1 MPQCKRCQ
9 IFYNDLHKKGRETNM
24 KNVCTLML
32 AGCLMSGSAH
42 ASCGAAFC
50 SASNDWLTLTQGV
63 TSGWRVWTQL
73 EYLNQNQL
81 RAGTDE
87 ITADEISSHHEEVK
101 TINRNALLGLDYGF
115 SPDWSVGLVLP
126 YSNRD
131 HLHIHNH
138 HGTPI
143 PEAWQFDEIGDM
155 RLNLRYQPADRQAD
169 DITWS
174 LQGGLKLP
182 TGSTD
187 ERNAEGDLA
196 ERSVQ
201 PGSGTTDLL
210 LAGGLAYAPLSIPGS
225 LFTNLALQLPLDE
238 DDGYQ
243 PGWRTSV
250 QAGWLVPLNGKLDL
264 ILQGNLLYVAHDR
277 GINAEPDDSGRT
289 EVALVPGLTY
299 AWTRQFTLYGQVEL
313 PVFQDV
319 NGVQLTHD
327 YAASVGL
334 SLTFN

>member
-1 MPQCKRCQ
+1 
-9 IFYNDLHKKGRETNM
+9 M
-24 KNVCTLML
+24 KNACTLML

-155 RLNLRYQPADRQAD
+155 RLNLRYQSADRQAD

-264 ILQGNLLYVAHDR
+264 ILQGNLLYVAHDH

>member
-1 MPQCKRCQ
+1 
-9 IFYNDLHKKGRETNM
+9 M
-24 KNVCTLML
+24 KNLRTLML
-32 AGCLMSGSAH
+32 AGCLVSGSAH

-63 TSGWRVWTQL
+63 IPGWRVWTQL

-81 RAGTDE
+81 RAGTDKTTAEGVSAHHQE
-87 ITADEISSHHEEVK
+87 IK
-101 TINRNALLGLDYGF
+101 TVNRNALLGLDYGF
-115 SPDWSVGLVLP
+115 SSDWSAGLVLP

-143 PEAWQFDEIGDM
+143 PEAWQFNGIGDM

-169 DITWS
+169 DMTWS

-210 LAGGLAYAPLSIPGS
+210 LAGGLAYTPQSVPGS
-225 LFTNLALQLPLDE
+225 LFSNLALQFPLNE

-243 PGWRTSV
+243 PGWRSSLQV
-250 QAGWLVPLNGKLDL
+250 GWLLPLNGKLDL

-277 GINAEPDDSGRT
+277 GIHAEPEDSGRT

-299 AWTRQFTLYGQVEL
+299 AWTRQLTVYGQVEL

>member
-1 MPQCKRCQ
+1 MKRLR
-9 IFYNDLHKKGRETNM
+9 ILA
-24 KNVCTLML
+24 L
-32 AGCLMSGSAH
+32 AGCLMTGGAH

-63 TSGWRVWTQL
+63 TPGWRVWSQL
-73 EYLNQNQL
+73 EYLNQDQL
-81 RAGTDE
+81 RAGPDE

-101 TINRNALLGLDYGF
+101 TVNRNALLGLEYGF
-115 SPDWSVGLVLP
+115 APDWSAGMVLP
-126 YSNRD
+126 YSNRE

-138 HGTPI
+138 QGTPI
-143 PEAWQFDEIGDM
+143 PESWQFDEIGDI
-155 RLNLRYQPADRQAD
+155 RLNLRYQPDDRHAD
-169 DITWS
+169 DMTWS

-187 ERNAEGDLA
+187 LRNAEGDEA

-210 LAGGLAYAPLSIPGS
+210 LAGGLAYAPLSLPGS
-225 LFTNLALQLPLDE
+225 LFSNLALQLPLNE
-238 DDGYQ
+238 KDGYQ

-250 QAGWLVPLNGKLDL
+250 QAGWLIPVYGKLDL

-299 AWTRQFTLYGQVEL
+299 AWTRQLTVYGQVEL

-334 SLTFN
+334 SLMLN